1 MPRPY
6 QASACKL
13 AVYKK
18 HMDSTAL
25 ALTLIAF
32 GVALIVL
39 SYQRHHHHRNLSA
52 LGHGIAGALLFLS
65 GTVLFALGL
74 NFNTYD
80 KLTPDQALAELSIE
94 ETGPQI
100 FQVRLMRIPAGD
112 LQVFTL
118 KGDRWQMQAQLLHWQ
133 GWARWLGLDANIRL
147 EELSSSQETPAKP
160 DKNAPPATAGNR
172 YQLSHSPGISIW
184 DLKQQYAER
193 LPIIDPVALQTELY
207 PLEGGKR
214 FHIELVNGEL
224 TARVVNQPP
233 SARTLNAPQRNAPV
247 VNYRGVSSLLS
258 SSAASDQTAGETPT
272 PQAQPAATGTPA
284 PVPGG

>member
-1 MPRPY
+1 
-6 QASACKL
+6 
-13 AVYKK
+13 
-18 HMDSTAL
+18 MDSTAL

-65 GTVLFALGL
+65 GTLLFALGL
-74 NFNTYD
+74 NYNTYD

-94 ETGPQI
+94 ETGPQT

-118 KGDRWQMQAQLLHWQ
+118 KGDHWQMQAQVLHWL
-133 GWARWLGLDANIRL
+133 GWFRWLGLDANIRL
-147 EELSSSQETPAKP
+147 EGIASSLETPIKT
-160 DKNAPPATAGNR
+160 DKKAQPPFTGNR
-172 YQLSHSPGISIW
+172 YQLSHSPGISLW
-184 DLKQQYAER
+184 DLKHQYSEH
-193 LPIIDPVALQTELY
+193 LPALTTLALQTESY

-214 FHIELVNGEL
+214 FHIELVGGEL

-233 SARTLNAPQRNAPV
+233 SARTLNAPVRNAPV
-247 VNYRGVSSLLS
+247 INYHGVASALS
-258 SSAASDQTAGETPT
+258 SSAANDQPDAEMTVPSAESE
-272 PQAQPAATGTPA
+272 ATNSASAHSSGK
-284 PVPGG
+284 